1 MSKKHWSRS
10 ILFLSFIT
18 LVVIVMFFG
27 LVFLLY
33 DLTVYLYDEFL
44 ILIDELGRVSK

>member
-10 ILFLSFIT
+10 ILFLSLIT

-27 LVFLLY
+27 LVFLIY
-33 DLTVYLYDEFL
+33 DLTIYLYDEFL
-44 ILIDELGRVSK
+44 ILIDTVGRL